1 MNCDERLRSSVAAIC
16 REVTLALGDN
26 ERCFRS
32 GAFCLTKK
40 SAGQRDRQ
48 YDISV
53 GHFCISDRTLTV
65 TDRLY
70 SGLGCALGSTVSPSL
85 AIIFMDEIE
94 RRILDTAPDGLRPVL
109 STLDT

>member
-1 MNCDERLRSSVAAIC
+1 MLLYDRLPEIYFWTVTDGIGRFRTALDGFGRPLVAPLVGAIC

-26 ERCFRS
+26 ERSYVFHPFRS

-40 SAGQRDRQ
+40 SAGQRDGQ

-65 TDRLY
+65 TDCLY
-70 SGLGCALGSTVSPSL
+70 SGLH
-85 AIIFMDEIE
+85 
-94 RRILDTAPDGLRPVL
+94 
-109 STLDT
+109 